1 MNRLPHVLIV
11 DDDHEIRRL
20 VGRFLTENGMRAT
33 AVRDTKEADAAID
46 SGRVDLVVLD
56 LMLPG
61 EDGLSYARRLR
72 QRAATPILMLTA
84 RGDDTDRIVGLELGA
99 DDYLGKPFNPRE
111 LLARIR
117 AVLRRTADQKPG
129 PSRARLRRFA
139 GWRLDIVRR
148 ELTRPDGALVPMTD
162 TEFDLLCAFVDNPQ
176 RVMSRD
182 QLLDMLR
189 GREAQLFDRSIDVAV
204 MRLRRKI
211 EPNPAQPTLIKTIRN
226 GGYVLTAD
234 VEGEE

>member
-1 MNRLPHVLIV
+1 MNRIPNVLIV

-20 VGRFLTENGMRAT
+20 VGRFLTDNGMRAT

-46 SGRVDLVVLD
+46 GGRYDLVVLD

-72 QRAATPILMLTA
+72 QRMPMPILMLTA

-117 AVLRRTADQKPG
+117 AVLRRTADQQAT
-129 PSRARLRRFA
+129 PSRARIRRFA
-139 GWRLDIVRR
+139 GWTIDLVRR
-148 ELTRPDGALVPMTD
+148 ELKRPDGALVPMTD
-162 TEFDLLCAFVDNPQ
+162 TEFDLLSAFVDNPQ
-176 RVMSRD
+176 RILSRD
-182 QLLDMLR
+182 QLLDLLR

-211 EPNPAQPTLIKTIRN
+211 EPNPAQPSLIKTIRN